1 MWLHRLENW
10 YMLEGGNSE
19 TICLQHMGPESG
31 IWRMQLSATPY
42 NEEAAMEG
50 DFIEHAQRSKRQW
63 DAKPKQ
69 ERYTAS
75 M

>member
-1 MWLHRLENW
+1 
-10 YMLEGGNSE
+10 
-19 TICLQHMGPESG
+19 
-31 IWRMQLSATPY
+31 MQLSATPY